1 MGCME
6 SSEVPPD
13 EIAAELYR
21 HMSAHNMEAFEGLAH
36 SALWHQGRQPDWA
49 FIRRVLSAKIVTTS
63 KDWKETLIHYAVRFN
78 EKVFLDEMMQY
89 DPDLN
94 AENSHGNNILHTCC
108 VAGASVD
115 VFALLTKELRVP
127 APNGSSSGAPPSGS
141 PMSPSRSDSVLD
153 RPNEDG
159 DCPIHLA
166 ARNHFGW
173 LVEMLLELGAMRNA
187 TNREGD
193 TALRMMQTAQRN
205 PLARG
210 NATAVARKKTT
221 KIWWDRYKMHLPFV
235 IALLEADES
244 AQTILQNHIT
254 QQQNLLDVAG
264 AGEQN
269 RSSGSFEMT
278 GTSGGGS
285 ANGGDGTTLGGSARP
300 SPPLAGAALG
310 PNGLI
315 GLPQAQSRRS
325 SNGLVANSSQNN
337 SGTYGVKSIGS
348 KRLLNTNSFSGVG
361 SEAK

>member
-6 SSEVPPD
+6 SSEVPAD
-13 EIAAELYR
+13 DIAAELYR
-21 HMSAHNMEAFEGLAH
+21 HMANHNLESFEGLAH

-49 FIRRVLSAKIVTTS
+49 FMRRVLAAKVVTTS
-63 KDWKETLIHYAVRFN
+63 KEWKETLIHYAVRFN

-94 AENSHGNNILHTCC
+94 SENSHGNNVLHTCC
-108 VAGASVD
+108 VAGASVE

-127 APNGSSSGAPPSGS
+127 APSGDDSAAAMAPSTTA
-141 PMSPSRSDSVLD
+141 SDSVLN

-159 DCPIHLA
+159 DCPLHLA

-173 LVEMLLELGAMRNA
+173 LVELLLELGANRNA

-193 TALRMMQTAQRN
+193 TAVRMLHNAQRN

-210 NATAVARKKTT
+210 NATAVVRKKTT
-221 KIWWDRYKMHLPFV
+221 KMWWERSKMHLPYI
-235 IALLEADES
+235 IALLEGDAS
-244 AQTILQNHIT
+244 AQTILQNHIA

-264 AGEQN
+264 AAEHN

-285 ANGGDGTTLGGSARP
+285 ANGGDALAGSTRP

-310 PNGLI
+310 PNGLVGI
-315 GLPQAQSRRS
+315 QRRV
-325 SNGLVANSSQNN
+325 SNSLAATASQNN
-337 SGTYGVKSIGS
+337 SGTYGSKSVGS
-348 KRLLNTNSFSGVG
+348 KQRPVNSTSFSGVG